1 MSALWL
7 FATAGIAMAVFAARA
22 YLIEHRE
29 GLRRSSIRGLGVPVV
44 AAGMIALAWFAREP
58 AAPVSPDPGPAP
70 AQSRSATG
78 GSAPDPAVQAL
89 EAKIAELLH
98 RRDAIDRE
106 IAELRAKL
114 PRSVEKPPGPKP
126 GPFVPPQWPIYVA
139 SLLVIG
145 CVVLLF
151 LGDPSLLLW
160 RRRRAAPP
168 VSKTGASE
176 AAAPATVARVVDL
189 AWSGRWADAL
199 DAAGKLQIEQLSKL
213 EVLDLLFLRAFCNA
227 MSVCGPESSSDKLSS
242 EQRRDRLAA
251 AASDL
256 ARLLELGP
264 HMAEASWLLGHVSA
278 LQGEWQTALDRFQQA
293 RPDLDDLPF
302 VHNESVCLLHLAEQR
317 MANADNEGATQ
328 LFDRVSQLGMLAD
341 RIPAVTVTH
350 RILTVRGHIKA
361 GRLGAAAEGLD
372 RIRQVEG
379 LDRDA
384 SRAVAAACDVY
395 ALAIRYRAGKLAEAL
410 EAVVDVLA
418 RWAPDKLP
426 PVEDEIADEFLQPA
440 VEPAALRMPA
450 ELHRALY
457 FFEAVLRMEVV
468 AAQRRPLDLET
479 VDRIATALLRALQFE
494 PRHRDVLA
502 ALAALYLAYRKDRTA
517 RALDWLESAL
527 SLGVRSRAAR
537 TLLLETRRA
546 ENERK
551 ELLAVFRSASTRFL
565 SDPTLGMH
573 VRTAL
578 IEELGR
584 FHEFRPVVFDL
595 RDLGALEMPAASDVT
610 IAGLHERAAFV
621 AGVAGE
627 LIQKLNGAIPTQLL
641 VLHRELQ
648 SLASGIDASAKQI
661 TVIERAVLEQL
672 GALILR

>member
-1 MSALWL
+1 MSALWI
-7 FATAGIAMAVFAARA
+7 FAAAGIAMAVLAART
-22 YLIEHRE
+22 YLIERRE
-29 GLRRSSIRGLGVPVV
+29 GLRRSPIRGLGVPAV
-44 AAGMIALAWFAREP
+44 AAALIALVWFAPDP
-58 AAPVSPDPGPAP
+58 AASGSHDPGPAP
-70 AQSRSATG
+70 PARSGSATG
-78 GSAPDPAVQAL
+78 GPAPDPKVQAL
-89 EAKIAELLH
+89 EAKIAGLV
-98 RRDAIDRE
+98 RDRE
-106 IAELRAKL
+106 AIERQIAALREEL
-114 PRSVEKPPGPKP
+114 PRPTGAPPPP
-126 GPFVPPQWPIYVA
+126 VVWAPRVPSQWPFYVA
-139 SLLVIG
+139 GLLVIG
-145 CVVLLF
+145 CIVLLL

-160 RRRRAAPP
+160 RRRRPAQP
-168 VSKTGASE
+168 ASE
-176 AAAPATVARVVDL
+176 GTAPPATVARVVDL
-189 AWSGRWADAL
+189 AWAGRWAAAL

-213 EVLDLLFLRAFCNA
+213 EVLDLLFLRAFCHA
-227 MSVCGPESSSDKLSS
+227 MSVSSPEPSADKLSS
-242 EQRRDRLAA
+242 EQRRDRLAS

-278 LQGEWQTALDRFQQA
+278 LQGEWQAALDRFQQA

-361 GRLGAAAEGLD
+361 GRLGAAADGLE

-379 LDRDA
+379 LGRGA
-384 SRAVAAACDVY
+384 SRAVAAVCDVY
-395 ALAIRYRAGKLAEAL
+395 ALAIRYRSGKLAEAL

-426 PVEDEIADEFLQPA
+426 PADDEIADEFLQPA
-440 VEPAALRMPA
+440 VAPAALRMPA

-457 FFEAVLRMEVV
+457 FFEAVLRMEVA

-479 VDRIATALLRALQFE
+479 VERIATALLRALQFE

-502 ALAALYLAYRKDRTA
+502 ALAALYLAYRKERTA

-537 TLLLETRRA
+537 TLFLEIRRA

-551 ELLAVFRSASTRFL
+551 EVLAVFRSASTRFL
-565 SDPTLGMH
+565 SDPALGTQ

-595 RDLGALEMPAASDVT
+595 RDLGALELPAASDVT

-641 VLHRELQ
+641 ALHRELQ